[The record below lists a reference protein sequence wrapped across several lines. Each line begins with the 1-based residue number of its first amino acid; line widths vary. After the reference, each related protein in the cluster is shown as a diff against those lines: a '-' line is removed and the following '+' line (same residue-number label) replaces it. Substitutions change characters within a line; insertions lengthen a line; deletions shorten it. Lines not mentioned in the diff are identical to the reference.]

1 MLIVNSFVFI
11 TYVFFSLPV
20 IVVCIYSWSLMQF
33 ASIFGLL
40 AILPSLAYRPRDADI
55 DDIHV
60 LLCVCHECN
69 ECHVSISSGIIMVS
83 AVIQ

>member
-20 IVVCIYSWSLMQF
+20 IVVCTYSWSLMQF

-40 AILPSLAYRPRDADI
+40 AILPSLAYRPHDAGI

-60 LLCVCHECN
+60 LLCVCH

>member
-20 IVVCIYSWSLMQF
+20 IVVCTYSWSLMQF

-40 AILPSLAYRPRDADI
+40 AILPSLAYRPRDAGI

-60 LLCVCHECN
+60 LLCVCN

>member
-11 TYVFFSLPV
+11 TCVFFSLPV
-20 IVVCIYSWSLMQF
+20 IVVCTYSWSLMQF

-40 AILPSLAYRPRDADI
+40 AILPSLAYRPRDAGI

-60 LLCVCHECN
+60 LLCVCH
-69 ECHVSISSGIIMVS
+69 VSISSCIIMVS